1 MIQETQGNTR
11 VMGRHFAEPNAHAT
25 ITKAREGNKRS
36 KPKGFR
42 GDIQGLRAIAVSLV
56 VVYHLWPQR
65 LTGGF
70 IGVDVFF
77 VISGFLITSHLMKR
91 PPKSWSDL
99 VAFWMRRVKRLLP
112 ASFLVLGAT
121 LAAIPLFAPVTV
133 WKDWASQIVAST
145 FYIQNWRL
153 ASTSVDYLAA
163 DNAVSAVQHFWSL
176 SVEEQFYLFWPV
188 IIAALVALAVMLR
201 KKSTVVVA
209 SGIALVVAASLI
221 FSSVSTV
228 TEPGIA
234 YFSTFTRAWELAIG
248 ALVAVVPA
256 ATSML
261 RRSMFNAVL
270 AWIGLLAIA
279 YAGFTYS
286 GATAFPGYAAALP
299 VLGTAMVIW
308 ANASHAHSPNRLL
321 GHSVA
326 RFLGDH
332 SYSIYLWHWPLI
344 AFLPFYSGDLGLVDK
359 AAIIVATIVL
369 SMLSKRYVEDRFRAH
384 LDTSRLLTG
393 GRFLL
398 VGTVVLGLLG
408 TVMVNAGSG
417 NEETGDKLAT
427 EIQRVQAQ
435 VGVDCFGAAAM
446 VNSCANTGASLMV
459 PSPAAAKNDKS
470 QAYADECWSNGDY
483 SHRPVC
489 TYGDGEFQV
498 ALTGNSHAGQWLPAL
513 AEIADRQGWTIT
525 TYLASSC
532 TPTDAPTAFGT
543 PAKVKGCLDYGKWV
557 QEETK
562 SGQYDLIITS
572 NRQVRPVEGFDLDST
587 ERAAVDGYA
596 SYLDRWKTAGAPI
609 VIIRDT
615 PFPGHTVSNVPDCLA
630 SSGDPMKDCSGTPK
644 SWKSLDPLATAE
656 QENDYSYVGIVDL
669 TKYFCGPDSCP
680 AIIGSVV
687 PYFDGSHITATFA
700 RTLTEKLDVKI
711 SDALASLSGK

>member
-1 MIQETQGNTR
+1 MIQETQETTEIK
-11 VMGRHFAEPNAHAT
+11 GRHFAESNAQGTYAGART
-25 ITKAREGNKRS
+25 GKSGGQSKA
-36 KPKGFR
+36 FR

-56 VVYHLWPQR
+56 VVYHLWPER

-99 VAFWMRRVKRLLP
+99 LTFWMRRVKRLLP
-112 ASFLVLGAT
+112 ASFLVLGVT

-145 FYIQNWRL
+145 FYVQNWRL

-188 IIAALVALAVMLR
+188 IIAGLVALAVMLR
-201 KKSTVVVA
+201 KKPTVVVA
-209 SGIALVVAASLI
+209 LGIALIVAASLV
-221 FSSVSTV
+221 FSSISTV

-248 ALVAVVPA
+248 ALAAVLPA
-256 ATSML
+256 ATTLL
-261 RRSMFNAVL
+261 RHSRFNAIL

-279 YAGFTYS
+279 YAGVTYS
-286 GATAFPGYAAALP
+286 GATPFPGYAAALP
-299 VLGTAMVIW
+299 VLGTALVIW
-308 ANASHAHSPNRLL
+308 ANASHAHSPNGLL
-321 GHSVA
+321 SHPVA

-344 AFLPFYSGDLGLVDK
+344 VFLPFYSGDLGLLDK
-359 AAIIVATIVL
+359 AAIIAATIVL
-369 SMLSKRYVEDRFRAH
+369 SMLSKRYVEDRFRAR
-384 LDTSRLLTG
+384 LDTGKILTG

-408 TVMVNAGSG
+408 TVVVNAGSS

-446 VNSCANTGASLMV
+446 VNSCANTGASPMV

-470 QAYADECWSNGDY
+470 QAYADDCWSNGDY
-483 SHRPVC
+483 SDRPVC
-489 TYGDGEFQV
+489 TYGDGETQV

-513 AEIADRQGWTIT
+513 TEIAERRGWTIT
-525 TYLASSC
+525 TYIASICAPS
-532 TPTDAPTAFGT
+532 DAPIALDSQ
-543 PAKVKGCLDYGKWV
+543 AKADGCLDYGKWV
-557 QEETK
+557 KEQTAGGK
-562 SGQYDLIITS
+562 FDLIITS
-572 NRQVRPVEGFDLDST
+572 NRQGLPVQGYDLGNT
-587 ERAAVDGYA
+587 GKPAEAGYA
-596 SYLDRWKTAGAPI
+596 SYLSDWESAEAPI
-609 VIIRDT
+609 VVIRDS
-615 PFPGHTVSNVPDCLA
+615 PYPGNTVDNVPDCLA
-630 SSGDPMKDCSGTPK
+630 TSNNPLQDCSGTPK
-644 SWKSLDPLATAE
+644 SWESLDPLATAAQKTNLPFVSTIDMTE
-656 QENDYSYVGIVDL
+656 
-669 TKYFCGPDSCP
+669 YFCNDETCP
-680 AIIGSVV
+680 AVIGSVV
-687 PYFDGSHITATFA
+687 PYFDASHLTATFA
-700 RTLTEKLDVKI
+700 RSLADQLEKKI
-711 SDALASLSGK
+711 AGAVPRL

>member
-1 MIQETQGNTR
+1 MIEAMQGATQVR
-11 VMGRHFAEPNAHAT
+11 GRHFANPNAGGSDT
-25 ITKAREGNKRS
+25 GARESHKRGQ
-36 KPKGFR
+36 PGGFR

-99 VAFWMRRVKRLLP
+99 VTFWMRRVKRLLP
-112 ASFLVLGAT
+112 ASFLVLAAT
-121 LAAIPLFAPVTV
+121 LAAIPLIAPVTV

-145 FYIQNWRL
+145 FYVQNWRL
-153 ASTSVDYLAA
+153 ASSSVDYLAA

-188 IIAALVALAVMLR
+188 VIAALVALAVMLR
-201 KKSTVVVA
+201 KNPKVVVA
-209 SGIALVVAASLI
+209 SGIALVVVASLV
-221 FSSVSTV
+221 FSIIYTV

-248 ALVAVVPA
+248 ALAAVVPA
-256 ATSML
+256 ATQML
-261 RRSMFNAVL
+261 RRSRFNAIL

-286 GATAFPGYAAALP
+286 GATAFPGYAAVLP
-299 VLGTAMVIW
+299 VLGTALVIW
-308 ANASHAHSPNRLL
+308 ANASHAHSPNGLL
-321 GHSVA
+321 SHPIA

-344 AFLPFYSGDLGLVDK
+344 VFLPFYSGELGLLDK
-359 AAIIVATIVL
+359 AAIIAVTIVL
-369 SMLSKRYVEDRFRAH
+369 SILSKRYVEDRFRAR
-384 LDTSRLLTG
+384 LDAGKFLNG

-398 VGTVVLGLLG
+398 VGTLILGVLG
-408 TVMVNAGSG
+408 TIMVNAGSSM
-417 NEETGDKLAT
+417 EETGDKLTT
-427 EIQRVQAQ
+427 EIERVQAE

-446 VNSCANTGASLMV
+446 VNSCANTGASPMV

-470 QAYADECWSNGDY
+470 QAYADKCWSNGDY
-483 SHRPVC
+483 SSRPVC
-489 TYGDGEFQV
+489 NYGDGEFKV

-513 AEIADRQGWTIT
+513 AEIADRQGWTIS

-543 PAKVKGCLDYGKWV
+543 PAKIKGCLDYGKWV
-557 QEETK
+557 QKETE
-562 SGQYDLIITS
+562 SGKFDLIITS
-572 NRQVRPVEGFDLDST
+572 NRQVRPVEGFDLDNT
-587 ERAAVDGYA
+587 ERAAVDGYTR
-596 SYLDRWKTAGAPI
+596 YLDHWKTAQTPI

-615 PFPGHTVSNVPDCLA
+615 PFPGHTVANVPDCLA
-630 SSGDPMKDCSGTPK
+630 SSSAPMKDCSGTPK

-656 QENDYSYVGIVDL
+656 QKNDFPYVEIVDM

-687 PYFDGSHITATFA
+687 PYFDGSHVTATFA
-700 RTLTEKLDVKI
+700 RTLTEKLDEKI
-711 SDALASLSGK
+711 GDALVDLKNK

>member
-1 MIQETQGNTR
+1 MIQETQGTTQ
-11 VMGRHFAEPNAHAT
+11 VKGRHFAEPSAPGT
-25 ITKAREGNKRS
+25 YPGVLGGTKQGVS
-36 KPKGFR
+36 KNFR

-145 FYIQNWRL
+145 FYVQNWRL

-201 KKSTVVVA
+201 KNTGVVVA
-209 SGIALVVAASLI
+209 TGIALIVVASLV
-221 FSSVSTV
+221 FSSISTV
-228 TEPGIA
+228 TDPGIA
-234 YFSTFTRAWELAIG
+234 YFSTITRAWELAVG
-248 ALVAVVPA
+248 ALAAVLPA
-256 ATSML
+256 ASTML
-261 RRSMFNAVL
+261 RRSRFNAFL

-279 YAGFTYS
+279 YAGVTYS
-286 GATAFPGYAAALP
+286 GATPFPGYAAALP
-299 VLGTAMVIW
+299 VLGTALVIW
-308 ANASHAHSPNRLL
+308 ANASHAHSPNGLL
-321 GHSVA
+321 GHSVS

-344 AFLPFYSGDLGLVDK
+344 VFLPFYSGELGLLDK
-359 AAIIVATIVL
+359 AAILAATIVL
-369 SMLSKRYVEDRFRAH
+369 SMITKRYVEDRFRAR
-384 LDTSRLLTG
+384 LDTGRILTG

-398 VGTVVLGLLG
+398 AGTVILGLLG
-408 TVMVNAGSG
+408 AVMVNAGSS

-427 EIQRVQAQ
+427 EIQRVQAE
-435 VGVDCFGAAAM
+435 VGVECFGAAAM
-446 VNSCANTGASLMV
+446 VNSCANTGASPMV

-470 QAYADECWSNGDY
+470 QAYADDCWSNGDY
-483 SHRPVC
+483 SERPVC
-489 TYGDGEFQV
+489 TYGDGKIQV

-513 AEIADRQGWTIT
+513 TEIADRRGWTIT
-525 TYLASSC
+525 TYIASICAPS
-532 TPTDAPTAFGT
+532 DAPIALDSQ
-543 PAKVKGCLDYGKWV
+543 AKADGCLEYGRWV
-557 QEETK
+557 KEQTAGGK
-562 SGQYDLIITS
+562 FDLIITS
-572 NRQVRPVEGFDLDST
+572 NRQGLPVQGYEMKNT
-587 ERAAVDGYA
+587 EKPAKAGYA
-596 SYLDRWKTAGAPI
+596 SYLADWESAKAPI
-609 VIIRDT
+609 VVIRDS
-615 PFPGHTVSNVPDCLA
+615 PYPGNTVKNVPDCLA
-630 SSGDPMKDCSGTPK
+630 TSKAAMNDCSGTPK
-644 SWKSLDPLATAE
+644 SWKSLDPLASAAE
-656 QENDYSYVGIVDL
+656 ESDFPYVSTLDM
-669 TKYFCGPDSCP
+669 TEYFCNEDTCP
-680 AIIGSVV
+680 AVIGSVV
-687 PYFDGSHITATFA
+687 PYFDASHLTATFA
-700 RTLTEKLDVKI
+700 RSITDPLEKRI
-711 SDALASLSGK
+711 IDAVPGL

>member
-11 VMGRHFAEPNAHAT
+11 VKGRHFAESNAHAT
-25 ITKAREGNKRS
+25 FTKAREGHKRD

-56 VVYHLWPQR
+56 VVYHLWPER

-99 VAFWMRRVKRLLP
+99 VTFWMRRVKRLLP
-112 ASFLVLGAT
+112 ASFLVLGVT

-145 FYIQNWRL
+145 FYVQNWRL

-163 DNAVSAVQHFWSL
+163 DNALSAVQHFWSL

-188 IIAALVALAVMLR
+188 VIAALVGLAVMLR
-201 KKSTVVVA
+201 KNRT
-209 SGIALVVAASLI
+209 LVVATGIGFVVAGSLV
-221 FSSVSTV
+221 FSSISTV
-228 TEPGIA
+228 TEPGVA

-248 ALVAVVPA
+248 ALAAVIPPA
-256 ATSML
+256 TLAL
-261 RRSMFNAVL
+261 QRSRFNAIL
-270 AWIGLLAIA
+270 AWTGLLAIA
-279 YAGFTYS
+279 YAGVTFS

-299 VLGTAMVIW
+299 VIGTALVIW
-308 ANASHAHSPNRLL
+308 ANASHVHSPNGLL
-321 GHSVA
+321 SHPVA

-344 AFLPFYSGDLGLVDK
+344 VFLPFYSGDLGLLDK
-359 AAIIVATIVL
+359 AAIIAATVVL
-369 SMLSKRYVEDRFRAH
+369 SMLSKRYVEDRFRAR
-384 LDTSRLLTG
+384 LDTSKILTG

-408 TVMVNAGSG
+408 TVMINAGSS

-446 VNSCANTGASLMV
+446 MNSCTNTSASPMV

-470 QAYADECWSNGDY
+470 QAYADDCWANGDF
-483 SHRPVC
+483 SERPVC
-489 TYGDGEFQV
+489 TYGDGKTQV

-513 AEIADRQGWTIT
+513 TEIADRRGWTIT
-525 TYLASSC
+525 TYVASIC
-532 TPTDAPTAFGT
+532 APTDAPIALDSQKKADGCIEYGRWVKEQTAG
-543 PAKVKGCLDYGKWV
+543 GKF
-557 QEETK
+557 
-562 SGQYDLIITS
+562 DLIITS
-572 NRQVRPVEGFDLDST
+572 NRQGLPVQGYDLKNT
-587 ERAAVDGYA
+587 EKPAEAGYA
-596 SYLDRWKTAGAPI
+596 SYLSDWESADAPI
-609 VIIRDT
+609 VVIRDS
-615 PFPGHTVSNVPDCLA
+615 PFPGNTVDNVPDCLA
-630 SSGDPMKDCSGTPK
+630 GSSDPMQECSGTPK
-644 SWKSLDPLATAE
+644 SWKSLDPLATAAQDSNLPFVSTIDMTE
-656 QENDYSYVGIVDL
+656 
-669 TKYFCGPDSCP
+669 YFCNDETCP
-680 AIIGSVV
+680 AVIGSVV
-687 PYFDGSHITATFA
+687 PYFDASHLTATFA
-700 RTLTEKLDVKI
+700 RTLTDPLEKKI
-711 SDALASLSGK
+711 IDAVPGL